1 MSINTS
7 NVSIQSL
14 CNQLESES
22 QDYLKLRKNQVRS
35 MARLR
40 ATTISQK
47 LLFPFIEKHI
57 QGIDAVY
64 VKDQLSTDWLSSA
77 MVSVQPDSEKII
89 EVVSHVKSSIGQ
101 KVGKGSIEE
110 LVTQLIVYLKDD
122 FNNMRSLRQSIYY
135 RSRSINAIL
144 NYINSQKVI
153 STETKLFNEQS
164 TKEFFERIKEL
175 YLKEGK
181 GPKHTKNS
189 YLNEFF
195 SFLYDIHPQSISLE
209 EQSSVKSLDNKFTQ
223 NLSNFADLA
232 RDNTN
237 IESAFQELVSLLPT
251 ENNFDVSPTQ
261 NQNMPENLS
270 NRTATE
276 ISLSAKKGEGFHLS
290 YSPRS
295 ILFVNLDEIADSL
308 LLKSIETEELPDIEI
323 NIQTEPFASLT
334 IKCGEDTTSSQL
346 RALRNALTGSIPP
359 AI

>member
-1 MSINTS
+1 
-7 NVSIQSL
+7 
-14 CNQLESES
+14 
-22 QDYLKLRKNQVRS
+22 

-47 LLFPFIEKHI
+47 LLFPFIEDHI
-57 QGIDAVY
+57 PGIDAVY

-101 KVGKGSIEE
+101 KVGKSSLEE
-110 LVTQLIVYLKDD
+110 LVTQLIAYLKDD
-122 FNNMRSLRQSIYY
+122 FNSMRSLRQSIYY

-144 NYINSQKVI
+144 NYIISQKEI
-153 STETKLFNEQS
+153 SVETKLLNEQS
-164 TKEFFERIKEL
+164 TKEFFEKIKEH

-195 SFLYDIHPQSISLE
+195 SFLYDINPQSISLE
-209 EQSSVKSLDNKFTQ
+209 EQSAVKSLDNKFTQ

-232 RDNTN
+232 RDNPN

-251 ENNFDVSPTQ
+251 ENSIDVTSAQ
-261 NQNMPENLS
+261 NQNKPDIFS
-270 NRTATE
+270 DRTASE
-276 ISLSAKKGEGFHLS
+276 ISFSAKKGEGFYLS

-295 ILFVNLDEIADSL
+295 ILFVNLEEIADSL
-308 LLKSIETEELPDIEI
+308 LLKSIENDNLPDIEI

-334 IKCGEDTTSSQL
+334 IKCGEGTTSSQL
-346 RALRNALTGSIPP
+346 RALRNALTGTIPK